1 MDFKRMKV
9 SKKTILYTCADRLHK
24 IFLSLHHQLEITA
37 NLIASRVIPITHHE
51 YLAGIKVWIFSMSGL
66 TEKRLIV

>member
-1 MDFKRMKV
+1 MKV
-9 SKKTILYTCADRLHK
+9 SKKTILYTCADRLHSTL
-24 IFLSLHHQLEITA
+24 LSLRYQLEITA
-37 NLIASRVIPITHHE
+37 SLNASKIIPITHHE

>member
-1 MDFKRMKV
+1 MKTG
-9 SKKTILYTCADRLHK
+9 KNRILCTCADRLHRML
-24 IFLSLHHQLEITA
+24 ISLHYQLEITA
-37 NLIASRVIPITHHE
+37 NLNASKIIPITHHE